1 MITKTKIIKRHL
13 ISQKECGFWICCF
26 IVSESGT
33 KLLNLHESQ
42 IFSYIGYIWLPYR
55 VVVRISAH
63 SELTE
68 LAVR

>member
-13 ISQKECGFWICCF
+13 ISQQECGFWICRF

-42 IFSYIGYIWLPYR
+42 TFSYTGYI
-55 VVVRISAH
+55 
-63 SELTE
+63 
-68 LAVR
+68 